1 MKKTTSVQ
9 IISPGN
15 GLTRSD
21 ELSSAACVG
30 RDDER
35 CDHLPMKNA
44 TNDMSRA

>member
-9 IISPGN
+9 IISPGK

-21 ELSSAACVG
+21 ELSSAASR